1 MGEQWHSLALLAL
14 RNGEI
19 VLGDRL
25 LVVPYEKLVSDP
37 RRWTTRI
44 LAHCNLAEEA
54 APHAPHHNA
63 RAVGTASVMQVRR
76 PISTRPL
83 VAPSHTGATWGN
95 SSIPGR
101 PDLLR

>member
-63 RAVGTASVMQVRR
+63 RAVGTASVTQVRR
-76 PISTRPL
+76 PISIKAVGSAEPYRRYMGEFID
-83 VAPSHTGATWGN
+83 AWQS
-95 SSIPGR
+95 
-101 PDLLR
+101 